1 MVHRLRKLLQRL
13 RLPSWCG
20 EKGPMPSDRAQEH
33 PEFPPTTPLPHSSED
48 AAAFALR
55 WMRAP
60 HPDVGTFALAALVL
74 HVATVIP
81 HATVHDLQAYVLAR
95 SSRQVRREVAR
106 SPNPAA
112 RETLRSLL
120 GKWW

>member
-1 MVHRLRKLLQRL
+1 MVHRTRQLLQRVRHSL
-13 RLPSWCG
+13 WRRQR
-20 EKGPMPSDRAQEH
+20 GPTHVREH
-33 PEFPPTTPLPHSSED
+33 PEFPLTTPLPHGSED

-81 HATVHDLQAYVLAR
+81 HATVHDLQAYVLVR
-95 SSRQVRREVAR
+95 SSRQIRREVVR